1 LAGRLPGRIG
11 MGPTVIVAGT
21 VIGLGY
27 CAVPLA
33 TPSTAIPMLVLF
45 GLMGSLGGVIYNVN
59 VRSLIQSIT
68 PGRMLGRTIATGRVV
83 VWGTIPLGSFV
94 GGILGSRI
102 GLRPTLWVAAAV
114 AFVAFGPPLLS
125 PVRRLHEMPSLAPSD
140 AYGPT
145 R

>member
-1 LAGRLPGRIG
+1 LPRRIG
-11 MGPTVIVAGT
+11 VGPTVIGAGT

-33 TPSTAIPMLVLF
+33 TPSTAILLLVLF

-68 PGRMLGRTIATGRVV
+68 PERMLGRTIATGRVV

-114 AFVAFGPPLLS
+114 AFVAFVPPLLS
-125 PVRRLHEMPSLAPSD
+125 PVRRLAQMPTLSSSD
-140 AYGPT
+140 TNAAT